1 MQGRPTLLCACHL
14 FAEPVEVLHQPDER
28 RMQEG
33 SRKERKKEGRKK
45 GSEMNTKVT
54 RKEVQ

>member
-14 FAEPVEVLHQPDER
+14 FAEPVEVLHQPEER
-28 RMQEG
+28 RKQEG
-33 SRKERKKEGRKK
+33 KEERRKEGRKK

>member
-14 FAEPVEVLHQPDER
+14 FAEPVEVLHQPEER
-28 RMQEG
+28 RKQEG
-33 SRKERKKEGRKK
+33 KEERNKKGRKK